1 MVVTQLDDARPPL
14 PACGVELVFVGSL
27 FLQRQGHHRA
37 QTLKS
42 MRDSDAAAMLTG
54 NGA

>member
-27 FLQRQGHHRA
+27 FLQRQGTIVLRR
-37 QTLKS
+37 S
-42 MRDSDAAAMLTG
+42 SPCVIRMLLLC
-54 NGA
+54 